1 VTRIQTPL
9 TWRPPPSPGPRK
21 KGGSGCISLGRP
33 TKATQR
39 RGVIYQSSRILSVCD
54 CAPKSLNA
62 SGCCS
67 GHWAVTLV
75 EQRASRSEV
84 IMAFN
89 NGWGWKDRKYV
100 LTGNNGS
107 GTLELQLTAKQTY
120 DGFMVCDAPMCC
132 GNGRVGLH
140 DNVVM
145 EMDGE
150 DVMDNI
156 EKEGNKGCMW
166 VAHPMTP
173 GVHTL
178 GFKCVLR
185 PVPGWIDTTL
195 IASRESGPGWPHT
208 GGGNDLAIKPP
219 DAIRSC
225 SSGLVLS

>member
-1 VTRIQTPL
+1 
-9 TWRPPPSPGPRK
+9 
-21 KGGSGCISLGRP
+21 
-33 TKATQR
+33 
-39 RGVIYQSSRILSVCD
+39 
-54 CAPKSLNA
+54 
-62 SGCCS
+62 
-67 GHWAVTLV
+67 VTLV

-178 GFKCVLR
+178 GFKCVLEKSPRSRVDRHNPDRVEREWTWMASHGRWKR
-185 PVPGWIDTTL
+185 PCHQTT
-195 IASRESGPGWPHT
+195 RCDQVVFFRT
-208 GGGNDLAIKPP
+208 
-219 DAIRSC
+219 
-225 SSGLVLS
+225 SS